1 MPFDASSEKSPEFLS
16 SAASDNGHETIT
28 IKSAVLPSTVPTRPS
43 PDSLTTLPEILSSLS
58 LLESEEA
65 ELSTTL
71 QELLANHDPVV
82 SSLSRL
88 HNLLPQLDE
97 LRMDAYLLTQK
108 VSVTA
113 ETADRIGGSVRA
125 LDEEMMRVREA
136 GDRVA
141 QVMDLKVCPPNSGVI
156 VTREYLR
163 VLQSSLAAL
172 RSAIDSQ
179 DWESATRHCSRAMA
193 LPLDV
198 IDGEFA
204 RATVVRTYFS
214 SKTAMNPQHVKLAHC
229 REPYPT
235 CRSLTSRPRRAAS
248 HLQAQL

>member
-1 MPFDASSEKSPEFLS
+1 MPFDAASEKSPEFFS
-16 SAASDNGHETIT
+16 SAASDNGPETVT
-28 IKSAVLPSTVPTRPS
+28 VKPTVLPSTVPTRPP

-71 QELLANHDPVV
+71 QELLANRDPVV

-97 LRMDAYLLTQK
+97 LRTDAYLLTRK

-125 LDEEMMRVREA
+125 LDEEMRRVREA

-141 QVMDLKVCPPNSGVI
+141 QVMDLKVCPPHSGVI
-156 VTREYLR
+156 VIREYL
-163 VLQSSLAAL
+163 
-172 RSAIDSQ
+172 
-179 DWESATRHCSRAMA
+179 
-193 LPLDV
+193 
-198 IDGEFA
+198 
-204 RATVVRTYFS
+204 
-214 SKTAMNPQHVKLAHC
+214 
-229 REPYPT
+229 
-235 CRSLTSRPRRAAS
+235 
-248 HLQAQL
+248 QAV

>member
-1 MPFDASSEKSPEFLS
+1 MPFDAASEKSAEFLS
-16 SAASDNGHETIT
+16 SAVSDNGLESI
-28 IKSAVLPSTVPTRPS
+28 IVKPAVVVPSRPS

-71 QELLANHDPVV
+71 QELLANRDPVV

-88 HNLLPQLDE
+88 QNLLPQLDE
-97 LRMDAYLLTQK
+97 LRTDAYLLTRK

-125 LDEEMMRVREA
+125 LDEEMRRVREA

-141 QVMDLKVCPPNSGVI
+141 QVMDLKVCPHNTGAIVI
-156 VTREYLR
+156 WEYSQT
-163 VLQSSLAAL
+163 VQSSLAAL
-172 RSAIDSQ
+172 RSAIVSQ

-193 LPLDV
+193 LSPDV
-198 IDGEFA
+198 INGEFA
-204 RATVVRTYFS
+204 RATVVRTHFS
-214 SKTAMNPQHVKLAHC
+214 TETATNSQGAKPAYC
-229 REPYPT
+229 RESHST
-235 CRSLTSRPRRAAS
+235 CGGLTSRP
-248 HLQAQL
+248 